1 MSLSVLQDPE
11 EGSQVKGLVQKVR
24 DQSISLTV
32 ALVALVFAMAG
43 GAVAGGIAAN
53 KVTSRHIKNNSIRSV
68 DIKNGTIRAK
78 DMARGAV
85 TARNIGRGQVRAS
98 AIGRDQVTAAAVAP
112 NAVGAEQIAPNSV
125 GGQQI
130 APAAVG
136 SAQVARNAIGSGQ
149 LADGQVTSEDIGDG
163 EVRPENV
170 TMPAPVTLSI
180 PVGQPAAGPAGA
192 EYAKVVDIGTYRKE
206 ADRSALQVTWT
217 GSVASQSNRTANA
230 PCVFQLRVNGVPAAG
245 ASGEVFVD
253 SRSMLSVSST
263 ALFNDLPVGE
273 HTVQVWA
280 KDPKG
285 GPADRDIHCV
295 VGPADTGIGQTVV
308 VAEQVM

>member
-1 MSLSVLQDPE
+1 M
-11 EGSQVKGLVQKVR
+11 KGLVQKVR
-24 DQSISLTV
+24 DQSISLAV

-78 DMARGAV
+78 DMARGAIR
-85 TARNIGRGQVRAS
+85 ARNIGRGQVRAS

-136 SAQVARNAIGSGQ
+136 SAQVARNAIGTAHVAPGAIGSGE
-149 LADGQVTSEDIGDG
+149 LADGQVRSEDIGEG

-170 TMPAPVTLSI
+170 TMPPPVTLSI
-180 PVGQPAAGPAGA
+180 PAGQPAAGPATGD
-192 EYAKVVDIGTYRKE
+192 YVKVVDVGTYTKVT
-206 ADRSALQVTWT
+206 DRSALQITWT
-217 GSVASQSNRTANA
+217 GSAASRSNTLAHA
-230 PCVFQLRVNGVPAAG
+230 PCVFQLRVNGASARG

-253 SRSMLSVSST
+253 LQTTLSVSAT
-263 ALFNDLPVGE
+263 ALFAGLPAGA
-273 HTVQVWA
+273 HTVEIWA
-280 KDPKG
+280 RDPRFG
-285 GPADRDIHCV
+285 DRDVSCV
-295 VGPADTGIGQTVV
+295 VGPVETGIGQTVV
-308 VAEQVM
+308 VTEQVM